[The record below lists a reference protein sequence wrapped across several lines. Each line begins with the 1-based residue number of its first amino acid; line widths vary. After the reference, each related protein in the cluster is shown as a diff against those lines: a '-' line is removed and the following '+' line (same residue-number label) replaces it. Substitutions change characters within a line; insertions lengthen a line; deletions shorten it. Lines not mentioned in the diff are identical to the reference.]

1 MLLSSGIKV
10 DNEVKQRSLA
20 KKKKNKK
27 SQYKDSKGAENAFQG
42 PFTGT
47 LRFRDYGKSK
57 G

>member
-1 MLLSSGIKV
+1 MKLNS
-10 DNEVKQRSLA
+10 EVQP
-20 KKKKNKK
+20 KKKKKGRKK

>member
-1 MLLSSGIKV
+1 MKLNS
-10 DNEVKQRSLA
+10 EVQP
-20 KKKKNKK
+20 KKKKRKERKASN
-27 SQYKDSKGAENAFQG
+27 KDSKGAENALQG